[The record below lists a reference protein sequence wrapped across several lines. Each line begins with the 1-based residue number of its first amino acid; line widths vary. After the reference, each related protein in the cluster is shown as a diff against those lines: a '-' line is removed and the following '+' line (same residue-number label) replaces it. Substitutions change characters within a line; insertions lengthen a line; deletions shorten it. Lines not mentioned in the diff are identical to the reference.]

1 MTNFR
6 ENRLKRKIRIKN
18 KINRDKSRA
27 RLTVF
32 RSGKH
37 LYAQVIDDVK
47 NKTLFSVNDKNLQDK
62 KLKSNKTD
70 QAKMAGEILGEKIV
84 KGKIKDLVFDRNGY
98 KYHGRVK
105 ALAEGVRS
113 KGLKF

>member
-6 ENRLKRKIRIKN
+6 QNRLKRKIRIKN
-18 KINRDKSRA
+18 KINQDKSRA

-32 RSGKH
+32 RSSKH
-37 LYAQVIDDVK
+37 LYVQVIDDVK
-47 NKTLFSVNDKNLQDK
+47 NKTLFSVSDRDLQDN
-62 KLKSNKTD
+62 KSKPNKTD
-70 QAKMAGEILGEKIV
+70 QAKMAGEILGEKII

>member
-1 MTNFR
+1 MINFR
-6 ENRLKRKIRIKN
+6 QNRLKRKIRIKN
-18 KINRDKSRA
+18 KINRDKSRV

-47 NKTLFSVNDKNLQDK
+47 NKTLFSVNDKDLQDNK
-62 KLKSNKTD
+62 SKSNKTD
-70 QAKMAGEILGEKIV
+70 KAKMAGEILGEKIV
-84 KGKIKDLVFDRNGY
+84 KGKIKDLVFDRNCY

>member
-6 ENRLKRKIRIKN
+6 QNRLKRKIRIKN
-18 KINRDKSRA
+18 KINQDKSRA

-32 RSGKH
+32 RSSKH
-37 LYAQVIDDVK
+37 LYVQVIDDVK
-47 NKTLFSVNDKNLQDK
+47 NKTLFSVSNRDLPDNKS
-62 KLKSNKTD
+62 KSNKTD
-70 QAKMAGEILGEKIV
+70 QAKMAGEILGEKII

-105 ALAEGVRS
+105 ALAEAVRS